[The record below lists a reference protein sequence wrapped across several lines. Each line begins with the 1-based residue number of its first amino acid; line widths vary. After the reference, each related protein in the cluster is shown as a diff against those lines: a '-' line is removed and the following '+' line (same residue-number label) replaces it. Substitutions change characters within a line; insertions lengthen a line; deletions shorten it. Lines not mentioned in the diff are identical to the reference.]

1 MNKDSGS
8 GFFTG
13 LIMGALIGVV
23 VGFLYAPQSGTET
36 RRLVKEKA
44 GVVKEGASKVAGHVR
59 DVVQDRQEKE
69 EK

>member
-1 MNKDSGS
+1 MTKDSGS

-36 RRLVKEKA
+36 RRLVKEKTE
-44 GVVKEGASKVAGHVR
+44 VVKDKAARAASRVKE
-59 DVVQDRQEKE
+59 VVQSRLEGE
-69 EK
+69 EE

>member
-1 MNKDSGS
+1 MNRDSES

-44 GVVKEGASKVAGHVR
+44 EVVKERASKAAGRVK
-59 DVVQDRQEKE
+59 DVVQRRLDRE
-69 EK
+69 EA

>member
-1 MNKDSGS
+1 MNRDSGT

-36 RRLVKEKA
+36 RGLVKEKA
-44 GVVKEGASKVAGHVR
+44 GVVRKRASKAASRVR
-59 DVVQDRQEKE
+59 DVVQDRLKR
-69 EK
+69 K

>member
-13 LIMGALIGVV
+13 LLVGALIGVV

-36 RRLVKEKA
+36 RRMVKEK
-44 GVVKEGASKVAGHVR
+44 VTTLKEGASGVAGKVK
-59 DVVQDRQEKE
+59 DVVRSRMAGQEE
-69 EK
+69 

>member
-1 MNKDSGS
+1 MAKDSES

-36 RRLVKEKA
+36 RRLVKEKTE
-44 GVVKEGASKVAGHVR
+44 VVKEKASRAARRVKE
-59 DVVQDRQEKE
+59 VVQSRLEGE
-69 EK
+69 EE

>member
-1 MNKDSGS
+1 MTNDSGS

-23 VGFLYAPQSGTET
+23 VGFMYAPQSGTET

-44 GVVKEGASKVAGHVR
+44 EIVKERASKAAGRVKGVVQSRLEG
-59 DVVQDRQEKE
+59 E
-69 EK
+69 EE

>member
-1 MNKDSGS
+1 MTKDSGS

-36 RRLVKEKA
+36 RRLVKEKTE
-44 GVVKEGASKVAGHVR
+44 VVKEKAARAAKRVK
-59 DVVQDRQEKE
+59 DVVQSRLEGE
-69 EK
+69 EE